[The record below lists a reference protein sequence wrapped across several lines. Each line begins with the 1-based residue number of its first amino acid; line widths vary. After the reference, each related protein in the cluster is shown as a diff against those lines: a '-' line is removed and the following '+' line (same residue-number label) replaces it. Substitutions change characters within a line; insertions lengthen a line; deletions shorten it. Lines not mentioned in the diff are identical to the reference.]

1 MGAWLGTMLRYCC
14 DRNGRNDRDHDHD
27 NVATATTTTSSVR
40 DRPPVAVAPVPPVA
54 APPVAAPPAQ
64 VATAVRQDIRTYV
77 AQWHAANKDNV
88 NIGLVHVPLVGDV
101 DVFPDRIERAVYEQ
115 MLTLLVTNLM
125 EIEIKVA
132 GVPMR
137 LQKVVGSSLPDPPL
151 DDPPKT
157 S

>member
-27 NVATATTTTSSVR
+27 NVATPPSVR